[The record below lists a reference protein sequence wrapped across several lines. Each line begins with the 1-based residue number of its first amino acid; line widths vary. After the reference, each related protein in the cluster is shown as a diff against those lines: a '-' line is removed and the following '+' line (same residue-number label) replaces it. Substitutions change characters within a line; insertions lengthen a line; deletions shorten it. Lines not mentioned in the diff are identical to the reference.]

1 MSTDAPTKPTNLEAL
16 ATALETAWPG
26 ARRVSLRPIPES
38 HAGFTYWVRAER
50 NGEETEAVLRLSP
63 PGARP
68 VGPADVSRQAR
79 IMDGLASTAVPV
91 PEVLA
96 SSADPVIDG
105 RPFVLMSKV
114 QGDQLEV
121 ALEAMSPHGLM
132 RAAFDTIDLI
142 EDVPVRVT
150 GIADEPVTDPTT
162 EVTRWAALRERAPAE
177 LVSRAPA
184 LEEKLLAS
192 RPDVGPARLVHGDY
206 HPGNLV
212 FRGHAV
218 VAVLD
223 WEIAHL
229 GVTPSDKAGL
239 CMLAIRKRFGERYS
253 GEPAAIP
260 LEDMLT
266 MADEPDFDYVLA
278 ATCHKYAAILGYNLG
293 LHRRGKRVDPVYEGL
308 TRTIPGLIDVGL
320 ELLA

>member
-1 MSTDAPTKPTNLEAL
+1 MSTDGATKSADLGALAGALEAV
-16 ATALETAWPG
+16 WPG
-26 ARRVSLRPIPES
+26 ARQVSLSPIPES
-38 HAGFTYWVRAER
+38 HSGFTYWVHAER
-50 NGEETEAVLRLSP
+50 DGAHTEGVLRLPP

-68 VGPADVSRQAR
+68 AGPADVARQAR
-79 IMDGLASTAVPV
+79 IMTALEPGPVPV
-91 PEVLA
+91 PEILA
-96 SSADPVIDG
+96 FSEDPVIDG

-114 QGDQLEV
+114 DGDRLASV
-121 ALEAMSPHGLM
+121 LGAMGRHGLM

-142 EDVPVRVT
+142 SDVPVQGT
-150 GIADEPVTDPTT
+150 GIADEPVTDLRA
-162 EVTRWAALRERAPAE
+162 EVTRWAKLRERAPAE

-184 LEEKLLAS
+184 LEAKLLAA
-192 RPDVGPARLVHGDY
+192 RPAVAEARLVHGDY

-212 FRGHAV
+212 FRDGAV

-239 CMLAIRKRFGERYS
+239 CMLSIRKRFGESYS
-253 GEPAAIP
+253 GESSAIP
-260 LEDMLT
+260 LDDMLA

-293 LHRRGKRVDPVYEGL
+293 LHRRGKRIDPVYEGL